1 VRDVGDRIKDG
12 AVSEERSP
20 EKVAILERIGQ
31 ARQEGNKKWVLTI

>member
-20 EKVAILERIGQ
+20 ENVAILEGCD
-31 ARQEGNKKWVLTI
+31 